1 MKLFSL
7 FLLYT
12 LLLITSCKSKEQ
24 KKTNYISVV
33 SLIKEQVAH
42 VDTSLYPILQLDL
55 SDSLHT
61 DTVYLPREQFAAAA
75 NDFLTLP
82 DIAQPKI
89 AKRYKEESLYDK
101 AINRVTINYLPLNP
115 QQEEIQQQE
124 LSIIPNPS
132 GDKVSSIY
140 ITREISNK
148 DSSLKKIMIWQMD
161 KSFQVTTL
169 SQKPGQKEKT
179 KIIKVSWNEDENR

>member
-1 MKLFSL
+1 MKLIFY
-7 FLLYT
+7 FLGSI
-12 LLLITSCKSKEQ
+12 LLLITACKNKEE
-24 KKTNYISVV
+24 KKIYISVV

-115 QQEEIQQQE
+115 KQEEIQQQQ

-148 DSSLKKIMIWQMD
+148 DSSLKKIMFWQMD

-169 SQKPGQKEKT
+169 TQKPGQKEIT
-179 KIIKVSWNEDENR
+179 KIIKVSWNEVEN